1 MRGGGTVEGVW
12 LFSVLGHWR
21 GRRTR
26 RTVSSSVRWS
36 WLLAARVSTSASL
49 RAPRRREYVEEV
61 GRRGGRGVQRKEP
74 DGGGAEGLGTL
85 LACPVRVREV
95 LNAEKEVEVVIRF
108 DDGLRRV
115 RPGRR
120 WRSWEMRCWS
130 QSGKRVVGLD
140 DGLRGVEHSWWRR
153 RCRGHWWASRRLQC
167 WLHRLEGGGDL
178 RLGWC

>member
-1 MRGGGTVEGVW
+1 MEEVW
-12 LFSVLGHWR
+12 LFRALGR
-21 GRRTR
+21 LGCCRAR
-26 RTVSSSVRWS
+26 RTVSSSVRWN
-36 WLLAARVSTSASL
+36 WLLAARVSTSASCG
-49 RAPRRREYVEEV
+49 RGDEDNRSRRSAGGE
-61 GRRGGRGVQRKEP
+61 GRGVQRKEP

-120 WRSWEMRCWS
+120 CWS
-130 QSGKRVVGLD
+130 RSGKGVIGLD
-140 DGLRGVEHSWWRR
+140 DGLWGVERRWWRR
-153 RCRGHWWASRRLQC
+153 RCRGRWWASGRLQF
-167 WLHRLEGGGDL
+167 WLRRLEGGGDL